1 MEFSEM
7 LLFGG
12 SAIGG
17 AITWMIT
24 SNQKLKEG
32 LSDLLLKKLGR
43 TRIKKIPLINHKL
56 FGLLEK
62 KESNMAVF
70 IIDDAMKMAFYT
82 LYIQTSFEGIKNA
95 AKKIV
100 ELEKSNV
107 LIEHAALEAIYK
119 MHTEIDNSIEAK
131 LRIPEKVK
139 PSFNKWR
146 AMMTNS
152 LNESLKEILSDDL
165 IENNYILAYRTL
177 DVLVFYVTTL
187 LHTGAVEMSRLNGS
201 FKGLELK
208 DIIK

>member
-1 MEFSEM
+1 M
-7 LLFGG
+7 LPDDFWVHIG
-12 SAIGG
+12 SGLIG
-17 AITWMIT
+17 AVTWMIT
-24 SNQKLKEG
+24 SNKKLKEG
-32 LSDLLLKKLGR
+32 LSDLLLKRLNK
-43 TRIKKIPLINHKL
+43 TKIKKIPLSNHKV

-62 KESNMAVF
+62 KESDLAVF
-70 IIDDAMKMAFYT
+70 IIDDAIKMAFYT
-82 LYIQTSFEGIKNA
+82 AYIQTAFEGIKNA
-95 AKKIV
+95 AKQIV

-107 LIEHAALEAIYK
+107 LIENAALEAIYK
-119 MHTEIDNSIEAK
+119 MHTDIDNNLEQK
-131 LRIPEKVK
+131 LNIPEKVK

-201 FKGLELK
+201 FKGLKLN
-208 DIIK
+208 DIVK

>member
-1 MEFSEM
+1 
-7 LLFGG
+7 
-12 SAIGG
+12 
-17 AITWMIT
+17 
-24 SNQKLKEG
+24 
-32 LSDLLLKKLGR
+32 
-43 TRIKKIPLINHKL
+43 
-56 FGLLEK
+56 
-62 KESNMAVF
+62 MAVF

-82 LYIQTSFEGIKNA
+82 LYIQTSFAGIKTA

-107 LIEHAALEAIYK
+107 LIEHAALETIYK
-119 MHTEIDNSIEAK
+119 MHTEIDNNIEAK
-131 LRIPEKVK
+131 LKIPEKVK